1 MEVAG
6 LLSGG
11 APILKKYQIAQ
22 TVSNVGVPLLVAD
35 AAEAGLDLGITTEPF
50 VDLVGAN
57 IDTATFVTAQQTDGS
72 SAERTVTV
80 VINPD
85 AIYRNRLSGGATEGT
100 ALTQYTILTAT
111 TDGLDVTGSGVDFAS
126 PQFDEGAVWF
136 YTGANTKQIRRIVA
150 TSSAVITVSP
160 AFENDHQAGDI
171 FLIAPY
177 SPVPTDAQTMQVTT
191 NLFEAD
197 ASIAVG
203 TGGAVSVI
211 QYKHED
217 LAGDG
222 TLQSYVDFVVPDH
235 FLNQQ

>member
-11 APILKKYQIAQ
+11 APVLKKYQIAQ
-22 TVSNVGVPLLVAD
+22 SVDNVGIPLLVSA
-35 AAEAGLDLGITTEPF
+35 AAEAGLDLPATAGFADVVGIN
-50 VDLVGAN
+50 L
-57 IDTATFVTAQQTDGS
+57 DTATYVTAQQTDGT

-85 AIYRNRLSGGATEGT
+85 AMVRVRLSGGSASGT
-100 ALTQYTILTAT
+100 ALTRYTILTAT
-111 TDGLDVTGSGVDFAS
+111 TDGLDVTSSGVDFAS

-136 YTGANTKQIRRIVA
+136 YDGTNAKQIRRIVA
-150 TSSAVITVSP
+150 TSSAVITVAN
-160 AFENDHQAGDI
+160 AFDRDHQAGDTFI
-171 FLIAPY
+171 IAPF
-177 SPVPTDAQTMQVTT
+177 SPSPTDSQDMTITT
-191 NLFEAD
+191 DFTEAD

-203 TGGAVSVI
+203 TGDPISLI
-211 QYKHED
+211 QYQHED

-222 TLQSYVDFVVPDH
+222 TLKSYVIVNFPDH